1 VPYLDV
7 KVALEAYQRLKLAGF
22 RFSRCDDA
30 ELSRKEFLKIVCIA
44 TPGENTGSVSAR
56 ADRRTVMLFWWHR

>member
-1 VPYLDV
+1 VGV

-30 ELSRKEFLKIVCIA
+30 EL
-44 TPGENTGSVSAR
+44 
-56 ADRRTVMLFWWHR
+56 